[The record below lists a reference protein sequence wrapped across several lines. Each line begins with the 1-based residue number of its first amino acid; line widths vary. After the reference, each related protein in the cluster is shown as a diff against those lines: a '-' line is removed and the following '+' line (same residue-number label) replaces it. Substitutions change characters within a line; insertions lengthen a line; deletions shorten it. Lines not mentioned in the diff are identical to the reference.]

1 MQSLILK
8 SLIEYPELKDEFENR
23 FSISWFDDTYKAFVS
38 ILLNLKVLS
47 FEAFESSLSEEQKK
61 SEEFL
66 KIAAA
71 VPKVDFLDYDLTLRD
86 NFKLK
91 RQEQIGL
98 KLLQGAKNNQILDL
112 SLFEADFEAKMEFL
126 NLKEWLNFYKNKP
139 ILPQIKSGIIFI
151 DSAFNGGFELG
162 QLVLISGDAEA
173 GKTTLGLQILENMAK
188 DVKTCF
194 FCFEFTIE
202 QYLKRKNE
210 QRLNFNEENFFIIND
225 GYDIN
230 EIIGRMK
237 ILYKKGVKVFLIDSQ
252 MRITSPRA
260 RNMEEEESLKFSS
273 LAKLAHSH
281 NLLIFLIIQ
290 TAKGDRDNPMGSK
303 KGTHEASIIL
313 RVEQVPADKKDIL
326 QKNKEFNPHQR
337 LFLVRKNKQT
347 GKHFKE
353 LVHFDEK
360 ELKFYKI
367 AYEDKPVQVVEFKD
381 IEDSIF

>member
-1 MQSLILK
+1 MDFLEFDTILK
-8 SLIEYPELKDEFENR
+8 
-23 FSISWFDDTYKAFVS
+23 
-38 ILLNLKVLS
+38 
-47 FEAFESSLSEEQKK
+47 
-61 SEEFL
+61 
-66 KIAAA
+66 
-71 VPKVDFLDYDLTLRD
+71 D
-86 NFKLK
+86 NFRLK
-91 RQEQIGL
+91 KQEQIGL
-98 KLLQGAKNNQILDL
+98 KLLQAAKNNQLLDL
-112 SLFEADFEAKMEFL
+112 SLFEADLNDEKMEFL
-126 NLKEWLNFYKNKP
+126 NLKEWLEFYQNKP
-139 ILPQIKSGIIFI
+139 VLPQIKSGIEFI

-173 GKTTLGLQILENMAK
+173 GKTTLGLQMLENMAK
-188 DVKTCF
+188 NIKTCF

-210 QRLNFNEENFFIIND
+210 QKLNFNDYNFYIIND

-230 EIIGRMK
+230 EIIQRMK

-313 RVEQVPADKKDIL
+313 RVEQVEADKKDIT
-326 QKNKEFNPHQR
+326 QRNKEFNPHQR

-353 LVHFDEK
+353 IVHFDEK
-360 ELKFYKI
+360 NLKFFKI
-367 AYEDKPVQVVEFKD
+367 AESSKEPVNVVEFED
-381 IEDSIF
+381 IEQSIF